1 MENFEKI
8 EAYTAGWLS
17 EASSRDFE
25 AELLRDP
32 VLRQDYEDW
41 LAADQTLRR
50 QLSDPEGVRRLEH
63 LLQPLQQRYY
73 TTVSAKQV
81 QLAPWKKYLA
91 VAIAAAVLVLVWLT
105 VPGGPGSYQLPE
117 MPAALVRGDVNNLS
131 QAAQHFNQGAYR
143 KALPLLKTALTANPG
158 DATSAYFLGLCY
170 FKTEDF
176 EMALP
181 LLQQIAEG
189 KSVYQSDACFFTALA
204 AYKMDLIAKARS
216 FAGRVP
222 ESGRYYKNAKKLLQ
236 RMR

>member
-17 EASSRDFE
+17 ETARQDFE

-32 VLRQDYEDW
+32 ALRQDYEDW
-41 LAADQTLRR
+41 LAADKTLRR
-50 QLSDPEGVRRLEH
+50 QLSDPEGVRRLEQ
-63 LLQPLQQRYY
+63 LLRPLQQQYF
-73 TTVSAKQV
+73 TASTKQAR
-81 QLAPWKKYLA
+81 LIPWKKYLTI
-91 VAIAAAVLVLVWLT
+91 AIAAAVLLLVWLM

-117 MPAALVRGDVNNLS
+117 MPAALVRGNVNTIN
-131 QAAQHFNQGAYR
+131 QAAQYFNQGAYS
-143 KALPLLKTALTANPG
+143 KALPLLKTALAADPG

-176 EMALP
+176 ERALP
-181 LLQQIAEG
+181 LLEQIATG

-204 AYKMDLIAKARS
+204 AYKMDLVAKARI

-236 RMR
+236 STR